1 MVQDSNIVF
10 TKSVVEKLEGF
21 ADQLDSI
28 RYESEDWEVI
38 ISLFLLY
45 LESSL
50 PNSNI
55 YDFVVKTDDSKSEK
69 LNLQEKKRLLF
80 EKINENVESLKVMP
94 DTINQK
100 WDDVRDHYDVISET
114 EGTINPEVEEH
125 YNEIKKLEKD
135 FQEKVQKQYELIREK
150 EEKRNSIVD
159 EEYFTIK
166 TIESDIEDIHSKM
179 KTISEENDVLYKE
192 VEMIDH
198 TLSDI
203 DNNIE
208 ESEWKV
214 ELDSPE
220 EKVFELVKNKLI
232 INKRLKY
239 GDI

>member
-21 ADQLDSI
+21 ADQLESI

-55 YDFVVKTDDSKSEK
+55 YDFVVKTDNSKDEK

-100 WDDVRDHYDVISET
+100 WDEVRDHYDVISET

-150 EEKRNSIVD
+150 EEKRNPRKKAHKHKI
-159 EEYFTIK
+159 F
-166 TIESDIEDIHSKM
+166 
-179 KTISEENDVLYKE
+179 
-192 VEMIDH
+192 
-198 TLSDI
+198 
-203 DNNIE
+203 NNE
-208 ESEWKV
+208 
-214 ELDSPE
+214 
-220 EKVFELVKNKLI
+220 
-232 INKRLKY
+232 
-239 GDI
+239 

>member
-1 MVQDSNIVF
+1 MVQDSNIIF

-21 ADQLDSI
+21 ADQLDAI
-28 RYESEDWEVI
+28 RYESEDWEVV
-38 ISLFLLY
+38 ISLFFLY

-55 YDFVVKTDDSKSEK
+55 YDFVLKTDNSKDEK
-69 LNLQEKKRLLF
+69 LELQEKKRLLF
-80 EKINENVESLKVMP
+80 DKINQNVDFLKEIP
-94 DTINQK
+94 DNINQK
-100 WDDVRDHYDVISET
+100 WDEVRDHYDLISTT
-114 EGTINPEVEEH
+114 EESINPEVEEH

-135 FQEKVQKQYELIREK
+135 FQEKVQKQYELIKEK

-159 EEYFTIK
+159 GEYFTIK

-179 KTISEENDVLYKE
+179 KTVSEENDTLYKE
-192 VEMIDH
+192 VEVIDH

-203 DNNIE
+203 ENNIE
-208 ESEWKV
+208 DSEWKV

-220 EKVFELVKNKLI
+220 EKVFGLVKNKLI

-239 GDI
+239 GNI

>member
-21 ADQLDSI
+21 ADQLESI

-55 YDFVVKTDDSKSEK
+55 YDFVVKTDNSKDEK

-94 DTINQK
+94 DTINKK
-100 WDDVRDHYDVISET
+100 WDEVRDHYDVISET

-192 VEMIDH
+192 VETIDH

-214 ELDSPE
+214 ELDGPE

>member
-21 ADQLDSI
+21 ADQLESI

-55 YDFVVKTDDSKSEK
+55 YDFVVKTDNSKDEK

-100 WDDVRDHYDVISET
+100 WDEVRDHYDVISET

-192 VEMIDH
+192 VETIDH